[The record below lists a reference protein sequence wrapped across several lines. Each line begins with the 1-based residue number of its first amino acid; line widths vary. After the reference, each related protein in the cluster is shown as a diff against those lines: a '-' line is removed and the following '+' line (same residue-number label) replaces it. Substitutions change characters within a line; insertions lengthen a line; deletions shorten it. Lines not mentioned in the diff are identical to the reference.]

1 MKRGK
6 KEGEGGGG
14 VFESEP
20 LGCMF
25 WGWAGKEEMQE
36 NFFVHVFKTFLWA
49 GLGRAD
55 SAAAGGGEALG

>member
-1 MKRGK
+1 
-6 KEGEGGGG
+6 
-14 VFESEP
+14 
-20 LGCMF
+20 MF

-55 SAAAGGGEALG
+55 SAAAGGGGKPFG